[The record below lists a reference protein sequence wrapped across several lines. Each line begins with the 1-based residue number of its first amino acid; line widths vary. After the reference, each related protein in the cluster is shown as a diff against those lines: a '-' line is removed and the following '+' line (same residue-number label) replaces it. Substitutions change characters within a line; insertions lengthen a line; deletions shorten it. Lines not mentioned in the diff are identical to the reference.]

1 MSVNKILYALLAIV
15 VLGLLSASMLFERI
29 EPGEIGVRQSL
40 WGSGGLMKQDFTAG
54 YHLGITGVHKW
65 HVLDRRT
72 HFLNFADES
81 SQIETSRQHQN
92 SQQMPAL
99 KIRTADNNVVTLDVT
114 VVYRIQA
121 DKGHQ
126 IVADGAQTQYRDRVA
141 SQVQSVLRE
150 ELSKLTPEDFQ
161 ETEKRL
167 ASVEATLPVLAASI
181 EEYHVEPERILIRA
195 VRFLPSYEDKLQQK
209 QLAQQQERLATAQ
222 RHVEDAEKVTFSIE
236 KETEALEKEKT
247 AEWDKDLQ
255 EMRSVNEV
263 AINEIRA
270 AAVRYENQ
278 VKPEADK
285 NYDVALAE
293 GKLAIDRAEALR
305 DELRNAALD
314 TAGGRILQAR
324 DAAENLQFESV
335 TLNSNDPSVPNIIDI
350 DALTKLLI
358 GSDAPADSGD

>member
-1 MSVNKILYALLAIV
+1 MNTNKILYGLIGLVVFMMLA
-15 VLGLLSASMLFERI
+15 ASMLFERI

-40 WGSGGLMKQDFTAG
+40 WGSGGVMREDFKAG

-65 HVLDRRT
+65 HILDRRT
-72 HFLNFADES
+72 HFINFADES
-81 SQIETSRQHQN
+81 SQLEESRRHQN
-92 SQQMPAL
+92 SQQKPAL
-99 KIRTADNNVVTLDVT
+99 KIRTTDNNVVTLDVT
-114 VVYRIQA
+114 VVYRIK
-121 DKGHQ
+121 DNGGFE
-126 IVADGAQTQYRDRVA
+126 IVEGGDQTQYRDRVA
-141 SQVQSVLRE
+141 SKVQSTLRE

-167 ASVEATLPVLAASI
+167 ASVEAALPMLAESI
-181 EEYHVEPERILIRA
+181 AEFHVEPERILIRA

-209 QLAQQQERLATAQ
+209 QLAQQQERLATAE
-222 RHVEDAEKVTFSIE
+222 RFVEDAEKITFSIE

-247 AEWDKDLQ
+247 AEWDKQLQ
-255 EMRSVNEV
+255 EMRSLNEV

-293 GKLAIDRAEALR
+293 GKLAIDQAEALR

-335 TLNSNDPSVPNIIDI
+335 TLNSNDPSVPSIIDI

-358 GSDAPADSGD
+358 GGDAPAESGD